1 MNERE
6 LTGYP
11 SIDKPWQQYY
21 SEEALH
27 APLPGG
33 SMYDYMAACNADRL
47 EKTALNYFGR
57 KFSYSELIREIDRA
71 AAAFCKIG
79 ISSGTVVMTFA
90 LNTPECIVSVYALN
104 RLGAIVDLQYA
115 DQSPREALENLQLTQ
130 ARFILTADT
139 FLPLVQ
145 DTLEL
150 GNFGTSVQ
158 VITIPAARSL
168 PPLKRLFFPMPRRSV
183 MAENILS
190 FDDILV
196 GLHDPIPPGEADA
209 PALIVHT
216 SGTTGVPKGV
226 LLSNK
231 NVNAVAV
238 EYKNSLLELKPGDS
252 ILNIAPPF
260 VAFGICL
267 AIHTPLCLGMQVCLS
282 PSPDPETNGKT
293 FFFYKPV
300 HFLGGPAHIRS
311 IVQTYKRQSL
321 SFVRTIG
328 YGGEAISSEDA
339 ERYVSFFKDNGAPIS
354 HLAPGY
360 GMTEFG
366 GTVVTTGSA
375 VWKEGSVGIP
385 LPLTNVKI
393 VDPDRW
399 DELPCGKTGEIW
411 MTSPSLM
418 HGYYR
423 DTDEDGDGIVIDESG
438 TRWLRTGDLGELDQD
453 GFLYLRGRIKRI
465 YLAKGRNN
473 SIYKL
478 FPDRVERVIRECPHV
493 LECAVVVK
501 SADGIFH
508 VPVAFAAVQEC
519 TVDQIQRYCKDHLPE
534 YMIPEDIRT
543 IDHIPHTVTGKVDY
557 HLLESL
563 VEEESRQCLFL
574 YH

>member
-11 SIDKPWQQYY
+11 SIDKPWQQFY
-21 SEEALH
+21 SEAALR
-27 APLPGG
+27 ASLPGG

-168 PPLKRLFFPMPRRSV
+168 PPLKRLFFPTPRRSIR
-183 MAENILS
+183 ADNILN

-196 GLHDPIPPGEADA
+196 DLHDPIPPGKADA

-238 EYKNSLLELKPGDS
+238 GYKNSLLELRPGDS

-267 AIHTPLCLGMQVCLS
+267 AIHTPLCLGMQICLS

-311 IVQTYKRQSL
+311 IVQTHKRQGL
-321 SFVRTIG
+321 SFARTIG

-339 ERYVSFFKDNGAPIS
+339 KRYVSFFKDNGAPVS

-375 VWKEGSVGIP
+375 VWKEGSVGVP
-385 LPLTNVKI
+385 LPLANVKI
-393 VDPDRW
+393 VDPDSG
-399 DELPCGKTGEIW
+399 DELPCGKVGEIW

-418 HGYYR
+418 LGYYR
-423 DTDEDGDGIVIDESG
+423 NPDEDSKVLVKDIAG
-438 TRWLRTGDLGELDQD
+438 TRWLKTGDLGELDRD
-453 GFLYLRGRIKRI
+453 GFLFLRGRIKRI

-478 FPDRVERVIRECPHV
+478 FPDRVERVIRECPAV
-493 LECAVVVK
+493 SECAVVVK
-501 SADGIFH
+501 SADDIFH
-508 VPVAFAAVQEC
+508 VPVAFAAAQEC
-519 TVDQIQRYCKDHLPE
+519 TADQIRRYCKDHLPE
-534 YMIPEDIRT
+534 YMIPEDIRI
-543 IDHIPHTVTGKVDY
+543 IDHIPHTATGKVDY

-563 VEEESRQCLFL
+563 V
-574 YH
+574 

>member
-11 SIDKPWQQYY
+11 SIDKPWQQFY
-21 SEEALH
+21 SEAALR

-90 LNTPECIVSVYALN
+90 LNTPECIVSIYALN

-168 PPLKRLFFPMPRRSV
+168 PPLKRLFFPTPRRSIR
-183 MAENILS
+183 ADNILN

-196 GLHDPIPPGEADA
+196 DLHDPIPPGKADA

-238 EYKNSLLELKPGDS
+238 GYKNSLLELRPGDS

-267 AIHTPLCLGMQVCLS
+267 AIHTPLCLGMQICLS

-311 IVQTYKRQSL
+311 IVQTHKRQGL
-321 SFVRTIG
+321 SFARTIG

-339 ERYVSFFKDNGAPIS
+339 KRYVSFFKDNGAPVS

-375 VWKEGSVGIP
+375 VWKEGSVGVP
-385 LPLTNVKI
+385 LPLANVKI
-393 VDPDRW
+393 VDLDSG
-399 DELPCGKTGEIW
+399 DELPCGKVGEIW

-418 HGYYR
+418 LGYYR
-423 DTDEDGDGIVIDESG
+423 NPDEDSKVLVKDIAG
-438 TRWLRTGDLGELDQD
+438 TRWLKTGDLGELDRD
-453 GFLYLRGRIKRI
+453 GFLFLRGRIKRI

-478 FPDRVERVIRECPHV
+478 FPDRVERVIRECPSV
-493 LECAVVVK
+493 SECAVVVK
-501 SADGIFH
+501 SADDIFR
-508 VPVAFAAVQEC
+508 VPVAFAAAQEC
-519 TVDQIQRYCKDHLPE
+519 TADQIRRYCKDHLPE
-534 YMIPEDIRT
+534 YMIPEDIRI
-543 IDHIPHTVTGKVDY
+543 IDHIPHTATGKVDY

-563 VEEESRQCLFL
+563 V
-574 YH
+574 

>member
-57 KFSYSELIREIDRA
+57 KFSYRELFCEIDRA

-79 ISSGTVVMTFA
+79 ISSGTVVMAFA
-90 LNTPECIVSVYALN
+90 LNTPECIVSIYALN

-115 DQSPREALENLQLTQ
+115 DQSPREALENLQCTH

-158 VITIPAARSL
+158 VITVSPARSL
-168 PPLKRLFFPMPRRSV
+168 PPLKRLFLPTPRCRTK
-183 MAENILS
+183 ADNILS

-196 GLHDPIPPGEADA
+196 GLHDPIPPGKADA

-238 EYKNSLLELKPGDS
+238 EYKNSLLELRPGDS

-328 YGGEAISSEDA
+328 YGGEAISSENA
-339 ERYVSFFKDNGAPIS
+339 KRYVLFFKDNGAPIS

-366 GTVVTTGSA
+366 GTVVTTGST

-393 VDPDRW
+393 VDPDKW

-423 DTDEDGDGIVIDESG
+423 DTDEDGDGLIIDESG

-478 FPDRVERVIRECPHV
+478 FPDRVERVILKCPYV

-534 YMIPEDIRT
+534 YMIPEDIRI

-563 VEEESRQCLFL
+563 VEEESQQ
-574 YH
+574 

>member
-21 SEEALH
+21 SEAALH

-57 KFSYSELIREIDRA
+57 KFSYRELICEISRA

-79 ISSGTVVMTFA
+79 IHSGTVVMAFA
-90 LNTPECIVSVYALN
+90 LNTPECIVSIYALN

-150 GNFGTSVQ
+150 CNFGTSVQ

-168 PPLKRLFFPMPRRSV
+168 PPFKRLFFTAPRRSIR
-183 MAENILS
+183 ADNILN

-196 GLHDPIPPGEADA
+196 DLYDPIPPGKADA

-293 FFFYKPV
+293 FFLYKPV
-300 HFLGGPAHIRS
+300 HFLGGPAHVRS
-311 IVQTYKRQSL
+311 IVQMHKRQSL

-385 LPLTNVKI
+385 LPLANVKI
-393 VDPDRW
+393 VDLDSW

-418 HGYYR
+418 LGYYR
-423 DTDEDGDGIVIDESG
+423 DTDEDGNVLVADKSG
-438 TRWLRTGDLGELDQD
+438 TRWLRTGDLGELDRD
-453 GFLYLRGRIKRI
+453 GFLFLRGRIKRI

-508 VPVAFAAVQEC
+508 VPVAFAAAQEC
-519 TVDQIQRYCKDHLPE
+519 TVYQVLQYCKDHLPE
-534 YMIPEDIRT
+534 YMIPEDIR
-543 IDHIPHTVTGKVDY
+543 IVDHIPHTATGKIDY

-563 VEEESRQCLFL
+563 VGEESQQ
-574 YH
+574 

>member
-1 MNERE
+1 
-6 LTGYP
+6 
-11 SIDKPWQQYY
+11 
-21 SEEALH
+21 
-27 APLPGG
+27 
-33 SMYDYMAACNADRL
+33 MYDYMAACNADRL

-57 KFSYSELIREIDRA
+57 KFSYRELFCEIDRA

-79 ISSGTVVMTFA
+79 ISSGTVVMAFA
-90 LNTPECIVSVYALN
+90 LNTPECIVSIYALN

-115 DQSPREALENLQLTQ
+115 DQSPREALENLQCTH

-158 VITIPAARSL
+158 VITVSPTRSL
-168 PPLKRLFFPMPRRSV
+168 PPLKRLFLPTPRCRTK
-183 MAENILS
+183 ADNILS
-190 FDDILV
+190 FDGILV
-196 GLHDPIPPGEADA
+196 GLHDPIPPGKADD

-216 SGTTGVPKGV
+216 SGTTGVP
-226 LLSNK
+226 
-231 NVNAVAV
+231 
-238 EYKNSLLELKPGDS
+238 
-252 ILNIAPPF
+252 
-260 VAFGICL
+260 
-267 AIHTPLCLGMQVCLS
+267 
-282 PSPDPETNGKT
+282 
-293 FFFYKPV
+293 
-300 HFLGGPAHIRS
+300 
-311 IVQTYKRQSL
+311 
-321 SFVRTIG
+321 
-328 YGGEAISSEDA
+328 
-339 ERYVSFFKDNGAPIS
+339 
-354 HLAPGY
+354 
-360 GMTEFG
+360 
-366 GTVVTTGSA
+366 
-375 VWKEGSVGIP
+375 
-385 LPLTNVKI
+385 
-393 VDPDRW
+393 
-399 DELPCGKTGEIW
+399 TGEIW

-423 DTDEDGDGIVIDESG
+423 DTDEDGDGLIIDESG

-478 FPDRVERVIRECPHV
+478 FPDRVERVILKCPYV

-534 YMIPEDIRT
+534 YMIPEDIRI
-543 IDHIPHTVTGKVDY
+543 IDHIPHTVTGKADY

-563 VEEESRQCLFL
+563 VEEESQQ
-574 YH
+574 

>member
-11 SIDKPWQQYY
+11 SIDKPWQQFY
-21 SEEALH
+21 SEAALR

-115 DQSPREALENLQLTQ
+115 DQSPREALEDLQLTQ

-168 PPLKRLFFPMPRRSV
+168 PPLKRLFFPTPRRSIR
-183 MAENILS
+183 ADNILN

-196 GLHDPIPPGEADA
+196 DLHDPIPPGKADA

-238 EYKNSLLELKPGDS
+238 GYKNSLLELRPGDS

-267 AIHTPLCLGMQVCLS
+267 AIHTPLCLGMQICLS

-311 IVQTYKRQSL
+311 IVQTHKRQGL
-321 SFVRTIG
+321 SFARTIG

-339 ERYVSFFKDNGAPIS
+339 KRYVSFFKDNGAPVS

-375 VWKEGSVGIP
+375 VWKEGSVGVP
-385 LPLTNVKI
+385 LPLANVKI
-393 VDPDRW
+393 VDPDSG
-399 DELPCGKTGEIW
+399 DELPCGKVGEIW

-418 HGYYR
+418 LGYYR
-423 DTDEDGDGIVIDESG
+423 NPDEDSKVLVKDIAG
-438 TRWLRTGDLGELDQD
+438 TRWLKTGDLGELDRD
-453 GFLYLRGRIKRI
+453 GFLFLRGRIKRI

-478 FPDRVERVIRECPHV
+478 FPDRVERVIRECPAV
-493 LECAVVVK
+493 SECAVVVK
-501 SADGIFH
+501 SADDIFH
-508 VPVAFAAVQEC
+508 VPVAFAAAQEC
-519 TVDQIQRYCKDHLPE
+519 TADQIRRYCKDHLPE
-534 YMIPEDIRT
+534 YMIPEDIRI
-543 IDHIPHTVTGKVDY
+543 IDHIPHTATGKVDY

-563 VEEESRQCLFL
+563 V
-574 YH
+574 